1 MSRLH
6 PLRLA
11 SLSSGMT
18 WVAAAVIAPITHAAA
33 PVPDFDKDVR
43 PIFAESC
50 LECHSLDKAKGG
62 LSLVS
67 LQDAL
72 KVLKSGVPAL
82 IPGKPEE
89 SELIK
94 RVVSTHEDEIMPP
107 KEKKHLTAKQIETL
121 KQWIASGAEW
131 PAHWA
136 YRPVGGS
143 EKSKVKSQQGGESPI
158 DDFVREKLA
167 AAKIAPSPEA
177 DKTTLIRRVSYDL
190 LGLPPTPEE
199 VDAFVKDTAPNAYE
213 KMVDA
218 ALASQHFGE
227 RWGRHWLDMARYA
240 DSDGY
245 EKDRPRPDAWRYRDW
260 VIRAVNEDM
269 PFDEFTIEQL
279 AGDLLPEA
287 TQEQMVATAFH
298 RQTLTNT
305 EGGTDQEQFRVEAT
319 FDRTETTGTVWMGLS
334 VGCARCHT
342 HKYDQI
348 TQKEYFQI
356 YAFYNNGDEVSR
368 QVPTSP
374 TEWAAYVQ
382 KNGGEVKKL
391 VPLQKELDEA
401 TAALPVKLPEWE
413 KEVQARLTKAR
424 EAKLTQNFAPLEIAS
439 ISSKSGSTFKTLP
452 DGSQLASGKQSKVD
466 AYTIELAPS
475 AKSITALQ
483 IEVLPDESLPKSGPG
498 RATGGNFVLS
508 EVKATTGQLP
518 VLLHSAK
525 ADVEQKGFKA
535 VDAIDGKPD
544 TGWAISGFVGK
555 RHVLTLQLATP
566 LAAGSALRLQFDQN
580 YAKSEHNLG
589 RFRVLAAAEE
599 TEASIAPADVV
610 KILNEEP
617 KRRNPVV
624 IKALY
629 EWMAKLDVDV
639 MMATTALDTAQAKLP
654 KAPLMDVRVIAQ
666 RNRDVRTTK
675 VLHRGDFLSP
685 AEEVKP
691 AALAVLPP
699 IKTRGAEA
707 DRLDF
712 ARWLVSRENPLTAR
726 VTVNH
731 IWARLFGEGIVRT
744 VNDFGVRGDQPSH
757 PALLDW
763 LAATFMDEDGW
774 SRKKL
779 IKRIMMSATYR
790 QSSAHR
796 ADLVEVDPQN
806 KLLARQNRMRVEGEV
821 VRDLYLTSSGLLSRK
836 IGGPSVY
843 PPMPPDIA
851 ALSYAN
857 NFKWATSTG
866 EDRNRRGMYTFFKR
880 TAPHPD
886 LMTFDCP
893 DANTTN
899 VKRTVSNT
907 PLQALTTLNAESYA
921 EAAKALAK
929 RVLEDKALAND
940 DERLIR
946 SFRLCVSRV
955 PTEKEIK
962 SLRALLYDSRTW
974 YTSHADEAKALTKG
988 YESTDISTDE
998 LAAWTATARI
1008 VLNLDEFVTRE

>member
-1 MSRLH
+1 MSRFH
-6 PLRLA
+6 FRRLA
-11 SLSSGMT
+11 TLSWGLACT
-18 WVAAAVIAPITHAAA
+18 ATAASAA
-33 PVPDFDKDVR
+33 PDFDKDVR
-43 PIFAESC
+43 PILSESC

-62 LSLVS
+62 LALVTRE
-67 LQDAL
+67 DAV
-72 KVLKSGVPAL
+72 KTLKSGVPAL
-82 IPGKPEE
+82 IPGKPAE

-94 RVVSTHEDEIMPP
+94 RVATTHDDEIMPP
-107 KEKKHLTAKQIETL
+107 KEKKPLTAKQIETL
-121 KQWIASGAEW
+121 RQWIASGADW

-136 YRPVGGS
+136 YRPVGES
-143 EKSKVKSQQGGESPI
+143 EKLKVKSQKGEKNPI
-158 DDFVREKLA
+158 DGFVREKLA
-167 AAKIAPSPEA
+167 EAKIVPSPEA
-177 DKTTLIRRVSYDL
+177 DKVTLIRRVWYDL

-199 VDAFVKDTAPNAYE
+199 VDAFVKDASPNAYE
-213 KMVDA
+213 KVVDV

-260 VIRAVNEDM
+260 VIGAINADM
-269 PFDEFTIEQL
+269 PFDQFTIEQL
-279 AGDLLPEA
+279 AGDLLPDA
-287 TQEQMVATAFH
+287 TQEQIVATAFH

-356 YAFYNNGDEVSR
+356 FAFYNNGDEVTR

-374 TEWAAYVQ
+374 SEWSAYEQ
-382 KNGGEVKKL
+382 KNGSAVKKL
-391 VPLQKELDEA
+391 VPLQKEVDQA
-401 TAALPVKLPEWE
+401 KASIPVKLPEWE
-413 KEVQARLTKAR
+413 KEVQARLAKAR
-424 EAKLTQNFAPLEIAS
+424 EAKLTQTFTPLEVAN
-439 ISSKSGSTFKTLP
+439 ISSKAGSTFKALP
-452 DGSQLASGKQSKVD
+452 DGSQLAGGKAENVD
-466 AYTIELAPS
+466 VYTIEIAPT
-475 AKSITALQ
+475 AKPITALQ
-483 IEVLPDESLPKSGPG
+483 IEVLPDESLPKNGPG
-498 RATGGNFVLS
+498 RSSGGNFVLS
-508 EVKATTGQLP
+508 EVTATSGQLP

-525 ADVEQKGFKA
+525 ADVEQKEFKA
-535 VDAIDGKPD
+535 VGVIDGKPE
-544 TGWAISGFVGK
+544 TGWAVGGFVGK
-555 RHVLTLQLATP
+555 PHILTLQLANP
-566 LAAGSALRLQFDQN
+566 LPAGSPLRLQLDQN
-580 YAKSEHNLG
+580 HGKNHHNLG
-589 RFRVLAAAEE
+589 RFRVLAASEE
-599 TEASIAPADVV
+599 TEASIAPQEVV

-624 IKALY
+624 IEALY
-629 EWMAKLDVDV
+629 AWMEKLDVDV
-639 MMATTALDTAQAKLP
+639 MMATTELTTAQAKLP

-666 RNRDVRTTK
+666 RNRDARTTK

-685 AEEVKP
+685 AEAVKP

-699 IKTRGAEA
+699 IKTRAAEA

-757 PALLDW
+757 PVLLDW
-763 LAATFMDEDGW
+763 LAATFMDEDHW
-774 SRKKL
+774 SRKKF

-796 ADLVEVDPQN
+796 VDLLEVDPQN

-821 VRDLYLTSSGLLSRK
+821 VRDLYLASSGLLSEK

-866 EDRNRRGMYTFFKR
+866 ENRNRRGMYTFFKR

-929 RVLEDKALAND
+929 RVMEDKALAND
-940 DERLIR
+940 DDRLAR
-946 SFRLCVSRV
+946 AFRLCVSRA
-955 PTEKEIK
+955 PMEKELK
-962 SLRALLYDSRTW
+962 SLRSLLYDSRTW
-974 YTSHADEAKALTKG
+974 YAGHAEEAKALIKG
-988 YESTDISTDE
+988 YESTGTATDE